1 MNTEIGSRP
10 PASKTDVAMTN
21 AAELDHLGHCVLK
34 AIEQLALDSEPYR
47 VRLLA
52 EETTDRV
59 VTDGAFFGVTQRLM
73 ARGLIN
79 MVRHRRCAR
88 AGDTSRLEVIG
99 IYQLTETGHQ
109 CLDQIEQSGSA
120 VSEPWPTQAQ
130 GMFARLLP
138 AAFRM

>member
-1 MNTEIGSRP
+1 MNTELGSRQ
-10 PASKTDVAMTN
+10 PASKTGAAKTN

-59 VTDGAFFGVTQRLM
+59 VTDGAFFGTTQRLM

-79 MVRHRRCAR
+79 MVRHRRCTK
-88 AGDTSRLEVIG
+88 AGDTSCLEVIG

-109 CLDQIEQSGSA
+109 CLQLAKQSGSSA
-120 VSEPWPTQAQ
+120 GESWPTQAV

-138 AAFRM
+138 AALRM